1 MYSSKV
7 ERPPMTQ
14 TQTNL
19 EEATLEFINELV
31 DENYYDGDIF
41 DFIEKYGED
50 NFVNYY
56 VNYVDLG
63 EEYAYDAV
71 EAFIEEFGIEQLNSF
86 TDAYRGRFSSKGEY
100 AEEMVRDC
108 YSINAPTFLEI
119 DWEATFDN
127 LDCVYQNG
135 YVFDTCF

>member
-19 EEATLEFINELV
+19 KEATLEFINELV

-41 DFIEKYGED
+41 DFIDKYGED
-50 NFVNYY
+50 NLVEYY
-56 VNYVDLG
+56 VKYVDLG

-71 EAFIEEFGIEQLNSF
+71 EAFIEYFGIEQLNGF
-86 TDAYRGRFSSKGEY
+86 QDAYRGRYESKGEF
-100 AEEMVRDC
+100 AEQFVSDC
-108 YSINAPTFLEI
+108 YCVDIPAFLEI
-119 DWEATFDN
+119 DWEASFDN
-127 LDCVYQNG
+127 LDFIYQDG
-135 YVFDTCF
+135 YVFDSQF